1 MQSST
6 LSPKGREGVLA
17 VFSQLGHEALGPVH
31 DALGGSVPYEEL
43 HLLRLCLK
51 CRA

>member
-1 MQSST
+1 
-6 LSPKGREGVLA
+6 LA
-17 VFSQLGHEALGPVH
+17 VFHQLGHEWLGPVH

-43 HLLRLCLK
+43 HLLRLYLK